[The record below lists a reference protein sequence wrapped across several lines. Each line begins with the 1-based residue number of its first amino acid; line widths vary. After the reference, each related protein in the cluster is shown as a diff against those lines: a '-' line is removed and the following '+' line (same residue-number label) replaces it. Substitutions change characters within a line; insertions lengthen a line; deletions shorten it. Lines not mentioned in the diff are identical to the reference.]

1 MELTVVQDGKKIR
14 RAKQALRK
22 ALKSRGGRSIAATV
36 GFQGESWRK
45 KVLWSDSLGI
55 WMLAEVIEGSR
66 YWNAF
71 GIQNPTRRSDV
82 GITCEINFPLSGINR
97 RVAGAVAEDAA
108 GDLHILHRGRIGGGR
123 AGIGAELFWVH
134 FAGDRVVATD
144 GDRDTTF
151 AVIGSVGSP
160 ELASGLRF
168 FVKEVDRIKGLEV
181 RSGELAAE
189 ESKGTPSEDSPENAS
204 REHTEKL
211 RRAGRH
217 SPKAELLTEGAPV
230 SAARVSEMTLRQV
243 AGILVKNRSADRSD
257 WYWIGKSGRAARSKK
272 SANKYILACILDYQ
286 MKAPVP
292 WDNAKRLAE
301 QVLGDPESLWEVIV
315 SQPLSLWAKRFS
327 EYELHRFPAAHER
340 VWRIGKAIVDRY
352 DGDARRIW
360 DNTRADEATQR
371 LIEIGVGDQLSRMAV
386 GGLHDCGW
394 IRGACDLK
402 ADVHVKRVLGRVFL
416 GRLATPDEA
425 IELSRRMHPKNPW
438 LLDNPLWKIGS
449 SCCRPNE
456 PKCDSCF
463 LRGLCEYGS
472 RLSGAQSML
481 KSLDSGD

>member
-1 MELTVVQDGKKIR
+1 
-14 RAKQALRK
+14 
-22 ALKSRGGRSIAATV
+22 V
-36 GFQGESWRK
+36 GFQGESHRK
-45 KVLWSDSLGI
+45 NVLWSDSLGI

-71 GIQNPTRRSDV
+71 GIENPTRQSGV
-82 GITCEINFPLSGINR
+82 GITCEINFPLTGINR
-97 RVAGAVAEDAA
+97 RVAGAVAEDTA

-123 AGIGAELFWVH
+123 AGIGAELFWAH

-144 GDRDTTF
+144 GDRETTF
-151 AVIGSVGSP
+151 AVIGSAGSP
-160 ELASGLRF
+160 KLASGLRF

-181 RSGELAAE
+181 GSGELAVE
-189 ESKGTPSEDSPENAS
+189 EFKGTPSEDSSENAS
-204 REHTEKL
+204 REHTENL

-217 SPKAELLTEGAPV
+217 PRKAELLTERAPV
-230 SAARVSEMTLRQV
+230 SAARVSETTLQQV
-243 AGILVKNRSADRSD
+243 AGILIKNRSTDRSG
-257 WYWIGKSGRAARSKK
+257 WYWIGESGRAAHSKK
-272 SANKYILACILDYQ
+272 SANKYILACVLDYQ
-286 MKAPVP
+286 MKSSVL
-292 WDNAKRLAE
+292 WDNAKRFAE
-301 QVLGDPESLWEVIV
+301 QDLGDPETLWEVIV
-315 SQPLSLWAKRFS
+315 SRPLSHWAKRFS
-327 EYELHRFPAAHER
+327 EYKLHRFPAAHER
-340 VWRIGKAIVDRY
+340 VWKIGKAIIDRY

-360 DNTRADEATQR
+360 DDTRADEATQR

-386 GGLHDCGW
+386 GGLYDCGW

-425 IELSRRMHPKNPW
+425 IELSKRMHPKNPW
-438 LLDNPLWKIGS
+438 LLDGPLWKIGS
-449 SCCRPNE
+449 SYCRPNE

-472 RLSGAQSML
+472 RLSGAQSMP